1 MGALGAPWAARR
13 GARADPE
20 DAPLRPDGFISTQR
34 GSRHR
39 PAYFNLCGRFR
50 ENLLE
55 KMEKKSL
62 FLKEILAIKLKLEE
76 ITHTIRVEQ
85 GLKPWLKIGISR
97 SFKKYRVLAW
107 ESPA

>member
-1 MGALGAPWAARR
+1 MASLVRR
-13 GARADPE
+13 GGAGIG
-20 DAPLRPDGFISTQR
+20 LRISTC
-34 GSRHR
+34 
-39 PAYFNLCGRFR
+39 AGRFR

-55 KMEKKSL
+55 KMEKNMSL
-62 FLKEILAIKLKLEE
+62 FFKEILAIKLKLEE

-107 ESPA
+107 ESPG

>member
-1 MGALGAPWAARR
+1 
-13 GARADPE
+13 
-20 DAPLRPDGFISTQR
+20 
-34 GSRHR
+34 
-39 PAYFNLCGRFR
+39 
-50 ENLLE
+50 
-55 KMEKKSL
+55 MEKNMSL
-62 FLKEILAIKLKLEE
+62 FFKEILAIKLKLEE